1 MTSTPDTALVAW
13 MSRELDVAHAEFLF
27 AQRDREDAYGALR
40 QAELDVERT
49 VKELLALYG
58 ISR

>member
-1 MTSTPDTALVAW
+1 